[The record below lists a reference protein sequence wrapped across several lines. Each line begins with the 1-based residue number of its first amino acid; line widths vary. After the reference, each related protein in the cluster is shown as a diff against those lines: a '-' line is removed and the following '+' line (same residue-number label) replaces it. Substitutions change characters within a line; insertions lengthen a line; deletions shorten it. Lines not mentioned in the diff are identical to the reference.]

1 MTRRRLLEIEDAPP
15 PTAEIDVR
23 DLVPPDVLPSDAE
36 DLAAVVD
43 RRFKHLLASTMEA
56 KDMVKA
62 LEAATKWW
70 EVRHGTQQGA
80 EWGSALGRTT
90 RNE

>member
-1 MTRRRLLEIEDAPP
+1 MKRRPDPDAPP
-15 PTAEIDVR
+15 PADQVDPR

-36 DLAAVVD
+36 SLEAVID

-70 EVRHGTQQGA
+70 EATHGAHEDAG
-80 EWGSALGRTT
+80 WGSALGRTT